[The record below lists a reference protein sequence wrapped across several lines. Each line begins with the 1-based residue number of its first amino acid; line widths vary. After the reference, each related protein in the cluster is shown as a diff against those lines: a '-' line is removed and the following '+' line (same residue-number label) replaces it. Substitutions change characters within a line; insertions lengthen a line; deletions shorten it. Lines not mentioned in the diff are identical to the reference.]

1 MSYEAAFPQE
11 SSMNKTPDELYQ
23 EREKR
28 VLDAIALRKP
38 DRVPVVLETSYF
50 PARYAGVGFDVAWND
65 FDKWLE
71 ITKKMVQDF
80 EPDMVHV
87 SPFIPGSVYEML
99 DMKTLKWP
107 GRGLAPEFSHQY
119 VEGEYMK
126 AGEYDLLIND
136 LSDFLLRIIVPRS
149 YGAMEPLK
157 GLPPLSSLLIGHYG
171 ISGLAELLATPPMSN
186 AIETLQKAGRL
197 MAELRPKMKTFVG
210 EIETLGFPQYA
221 TASLHA
227 PFDVISDRFRG
238 MKGSMLDMYR
248 NPDKLLTAIERLLPI
263 QVSNG
268 LMMAK
273 QSKVPRVFMPLHRG
287 SAGFMSD
294 KQFDRFY
301 WPTLKKLIL
310 TFTDAGL
317 TPCVFF
323 EGDYTSRLEY
333 LLELPKGRVLAQLDT
348 TDIFKAKEVLGGH
361 LCIRGNVPSSLLQVG
376 TVEQVK
382 DYCKKLID
390 EVGKNGGLIMS
401 PRSSID
407 EVRPEN
413 LMAMVEFTKE
423 YGVY

>member
-1 MSYEAAFPQE
+1 MAKTPQE
-11 SSMNKTPDELYQ
+11 LYK
-23 EREKR
+23 EREGR

-50 PARYAGVGFDVAWND
+50 PAKYTGVNFDVAWND
-65 FDKWLE
+65 YERWLE
-71 ITKKMVQDF
+71 ITKKTIEDF
-80 EPDMVHV
+80 TPDMVHT
-87 SPFIPGSVYEML
+87 SPYTPGNVFEIL

-107 GRGLAPEFSHQY
+107 GHGLGPEFSHQY

-126 AGEYDLLIND
+126 VDEYDLLIDD

-149 YGAMEPLK
+149 YGAMEPFNR
-157 GLPPLSSLLIGHYG
+157 LPPLPSLLVGHYG
-171 ISGLAELLATPPMSN
+171 IAVLAELLATPPISE
-186 AIETLQKAGRL
+186 AVEALQKAGRE
-197 MAELRPKMKTFVG
+197 MAALRPKLRMFVG
-210 EIETLGFPQYA
+210 EIEKLGFPQYA
-221 TASLHA
+221 TASLHT

-248 NPDKLLTAIERLLPI
+248 KPDKLLAAIDRLLPI
-263 QVSNG
+263 QVSTG
-268 LMMAK
+268 ITMART
-273 QSKVPRVFMPLHRG
+273 SATSRVFMPLHRG
-287 SAGFMSD
+287 SAEFMSD
-294 KQFDRFY
+294 KQFQTFY

-310 TFTDAGL
+310 AFVDAGL

-333 LLELPKGRVLAQLDT
+333 LLELPKGKVLAQLDT
-348 TDIFKAKEVLGGH
+348 TDIFKAKKVLKDH

-376 TVEQVK
+376 TVQQVK
-382 DYCKKLID
+382 DYCQKLID
-390 EVGKNGGLIMS
+390 EVGNDGGFIMS

-423 YGVY
+423 YGVYR

>member
-1 MSYEAAFPQE
+1 MSQE
-11 SSMNKTPDELYQ
+11 SQSLYR

-28 VLDAIALRKP
+28 VVDSIALKKP

-50 PARYAGVGFDVAWND
+50 PAKYAGVPFDVAWTD
-65 FDKWLE
+65 FDRWLE
-71 ITKKMVQDF
+71 ITKKTVQDF

-87 SPFIPGSVYEML
+87 SPFIPGSVFEAL

-107 GRGLAPEFSHQY
+107 GHGLAPEFSHQY

-126 AGEYDLLIND
+126 VDEYDLLIND
-136 LSDFLLRIIVPRS
+136 LSDFLLRVIVPRS
-149 YGAMEPLK
+149 YGAMESLRD
-157 GLPPLSSLLIGHYG
+157 LPPLSSLLIGHYG
-171 ISGLAELLATPPMSN
+171 ISVLAELLAKPPISD
-186 AIETLQKAGRL
+186 AIETLQRVGRQ
-197 MAELRPKMKTFVG
+197 MAALRPKLKTFVS
-210 EIETLGFPQYA
+210 EIEELGFPQYA

-248 NPDKLLTAIERLLPI
+248 NPVKLLAAVERLLPI

-268 LMMAK
+268 LEMAK
-273 QSKVPRVFMPLHRG
+273 TSNVPRVFMPLHRG

-294 KQFDRFY
+294 KQFENFY
-301 WPTLKKLIL
+301 WPTLKKLIMI
-310 TFTDAGL
+310 FIDEGL

-333 LLELPKGRVLAQLDT
+333 LLELPKGKVLAQLDT

-376 TVEQVK
+376 TVQQVK

-390 EVGKNGGLIMS
+390 EVGIDGGFIMS

-407 EVRPEN
+407 EVKPEN
-413 LMAMVEFTKE
+413 LMTMVEFTKE